1 LLLYYISDRTQ
12 FPGNEAERCRQLLT
26 RLSEAMRYGV
36 DYLQLREKDLSS
48 RDLEGFARQLRTEN
62 RQLKTENRQLKTVLL
77 INSRI
82 DVAIAAGADG
92 VHLRSH
98 DVSAADARA
107 VFSRAGIDRVVVAVS
122 CHRLDEV
129 RKAAHHDADFAVFGP
144 VFAKGESEVA
154 GLDKL
159 YEASQSGIPVL
170 ALGGVT
176 IRNAASC
183 LAAGAAGVAGI
194 RLFQAG
200 SLSETIGKLRSLGG

>member
-36 DYLQLREKDLSS
+36 DYIQLREKDLSS
-48 RDLEGFARQLRTEN
+48 RDLEGLARQLR
-62 RQLKTENRQLKTVLL
+62 TENRQLKTVLL

-92 VHLRSH
+92 VHLRSD

-129 RKAAHHDADFAVFGP
+129 RKAAHHGADFAVFGP